1 MAEIGTR
8 ISSSNRIYSD
18 RTRTRPDGG
27 RGGDK
32 EMEKWV
38 GGGMG
43 GLGGRGGLR
52 GLAFLLSQR
61 GGGLGWL
68 AFAALWGLCLSL
80 PACNMEKTLALLL
93 LLMHVTCADEVKKGK
108 PMLS

>member
-1 MAEIGTR
+1 MDLLETCGG
-8 ISSSNRIYSD
+8 
-18 RTRTRPDGG
+18 GG
-27 RGGDK
+27 RNEG
-32 EMEKWV
+32 E
-38 GGGMG
+38 
-43 GLGGRGGLR
+43 LGGVWRKLAPSLR
-52 GLAFLLSQR
+52 G

-80 PACNMEKTLALLL
+80 PACNMEKTLAPLL

>member
-1 MAEIGTR
+1 MRGGGAELGGAGWCVAEIGTR

-32 EMEKWV
+32 EMEKWA

-43 GLGGRGGLR
+43 GLGGRGELR

-61 GGGLGWL
+61 GGGGWAGWL
-68 AFAALWGLCLSL
+68 SLLSGASVCLCL
-80 PACNMEKTLALLL
+80 PATWRRR
-93 LLMHVTCADEVKKGK
+93 
-108 PMLS
+108 

>member
-32 EMEKWV
+32 EMEKWA

-43 GLGGRGGLR
+43 GLGGRGGLQ

-61 GGGLGWL
+61 GGGAGLAGFRCSLGPL
-68 AFAALWGLCLSL
+68 SVSACLQHGEDVSTSPPAHARDLCR
-80 PACNMEKTLALLL
+80 
-93 LLMHVTCADEVKKGK
+93 
-108 PMLS
+108 

>member
-1 MAEIGTR
+1 
-8 ISSSNRIYSD
+8 
-18 RTRTRPDGG
+18 
-27 RGGDK
+27 
-32 EMEKWV
+32 
-38 GGGMG
+38 MG
-43 GLGGRGGLR
+43 GWGHGGPRRAGGAA
-52 GLAFLLSQR
+52 GPSFPPLSEG

>member
-1 MAEIGTR
+1 M
-8 ISSSNRIYSD
+8 
-18 RTRTRPDGG
+18 GG
-27 RGGDK
+27 WGHGGPRRA
-32 EMEKWV
+32 
-38 GGGMG
+38 GGG
-43 GLGGRGGLR
+43 LQ

-108 PMLS
+108 RERETYAFIEVLSLVKSVLV

>member
-32 EMEKWV
+32 EMEKWA

-61 GGGLGWL
+61 GGGG
-68 AFAALWGLCLSL
+68 S
-80 PACNMEKTLALLL
+80 
-93 LLMHVTCADEVKKGK
+93 
-108 PMLS
+108 